1 MSVCNNCY
9 NAGQIDS
16 CSTGFAFNFSVAT
29 ENFRMFVQHNGTGRI
44 QVFDVEYLISGVYEV
59 PDVIIDPLQ
68 GYTIWFSYGQLSD
81 AHIEFNVFLKTYT
94 CIDIYIVN
102 SNFQPTLATIL

>member
-16 CSTGFAFNFSVAT
+16 CSVGFVVNLPEAT
-29 ENFRMFVQHNGTGRI
+29 DNFRMFFQHNATGRI
-44 QVFDVEYLISGVYEV
+44 QVFEVEFLISGQYEI
-59 PDVIIDPLQ
+59 PNVIIDPLQ
-68 GYTIWFSYGQLSD
+68 GYTIWFSYGQIND
-81 AHIEFNVFLKTYT
+81 DHILFTKNEIDYT

-102 SNFQPTLATIL
+102 SNFQPTFSNIL